1 MREFETESNRESGFA
16 GRLTELPSGDRA
28 AFLADVV
35 HDATRAALLAAR
47 PDVPAVLDP
56 EKAFSDHGFD
66 SLAAVELHARLTDAT
81 GLDLPVTLAFDH
93 PTPAAVARFL
103 HALVFGADVVHSG
116 AETAGAADE
125 PIAIVGIGCRY
136 PGGAGSPEELW
147 RLVADELHTISGF
160 PDNRGWDL
168 DGLYDPDPDR
178 PGSSYVTSGGFLA
191 DAGEFDADF
200 FGISPREATAMDPQQ
215 RLVLETAWEALER
228 AKIDPTT
235 LRGTPAGVFIGA
247 EAQEYGPRLHEAPDG
262 LDGYLLTGNAPSVV
276 SGRVAYALGLE
287 GPTLTVDTACS
298 GSLVA
303 LHLAVQ
309 ALRRGET
316 RLALAGGVAV
326 MGGPGTFT
334 AFSRQRGLAEDGRCK
349 AFAAAADGT
358 GFAEGV
364 GVLVLERLSDAVANG
379 HTVLAVVRGTA
390 INSDGASN
398 GLTAPNGPSQQR
410 VIHRALA
417 DAGLRPSE
425 VDAVEAHGTGTRLG
439 DPIEAQALLA
449 TYGQERETPLLLG
462 SVKSNIGHTQAA
474 AGVAG
479 VIKMVEAIRR
489 GRLPKTLHV
498 DAPTPHVDWTAGAVE
513 LLTEAREWPDV
524 ERPRRA
530 GVSSFGVSGTNAH
543 VIIEQAPATAGEPN
557 ATEPLPVVPLVVSA
571 RSEEALRAQA
581 AKLVSTVE
589 SADLTEVGY
598 SLAGTRAAHDHRA
611 VVVAQSTEEAVRGL
625 RALAVGEQDGAVVT
639 GTRTPGKLAMLF
651 TGQGSQRLGM
661 GRELYLAH
669 PVFAEAF
676 DEAIDHLDVQMDRP
690 LRDVLFGDDADE
702 LNGTQYA
709 QCVLFA
715 VEVALA
721 RLLESWGVK
730 PDILLGHSIG
740 ELAAAHI
747 AGVWSLADACL
758 VVAARGRLMQALPA
772 GGAMVAVAAT
782 EDEVLPLLDEG
793 VSIAAVNGPASVVVS
808 GTREA
813 VDAVVSVFRMQG
825 RKTSE
830 LRVSHAF
837 HSPLMEPML
846 EEFREILAVVEFTPP
861 SIPVVSNVT
870 GRVATATELC
880 SPGYWLWHVRR
891 AVRFDDG
898 VAALAAAGVT
908 TAIEV
913 GPDAVLSALAATGP
927 HGQDIAFVPAQ
938 RRGHAEVPALAGAL
952 GRLHT
957 RGVPVGW
964 TAVFGT
970 ARVVDLPT
978 YAFQRRHFWLTAPG
992 RGDAAGFGQLASGHP
1007 LLAAELGLADH
1018 DGLVLTGR
1026 IGLRSHPWLAGH
1038 AIAGTA
1044 LLPGTA
1050 FVEMALHAAERAGCA
1065 VVDEL
1070 TLQAPLA
1077 VPEGAGVEVQAVVGP
1092 VEDGRRT
1099 IEFYSRAEQ
1108 DVAWTRH
1115 AAGVLAETAAGE
1127 PAPLT
1132 EWPPS
1137 GAEVVATG
1145 ELYEELAAQG
1155 YGYGPLFRGLRTAW
1169 KRGDIVFAEVAL
1181 PERDDSFG
1189 IHPALLDAVLHAT
1202 DFAPGEAREAGEIRL
1217 PFAWTGVRLHASGA
1231 TEVRV
1236 RITSPAGG
1244 GVAIEVTDTT
1254 GAPVLSVE
1262 SFRSRPVSGA
1272 DLGPRTQDLLH
1283 TVEWTPVA
1291 ASDADPGEVRLV
1303 SVPGER
1309 GRVPAA
1315 ARQTAHRVL
1324 EILQSFLAETT
1335 PAKLVLQTR
1344 GTLADSVV
1352 RGLVRSAQAEHPG
1365 RIVLVEGET
1374 TAATLATALASGEP
1388 ELRVDGDHVLA
1399 PRLVRLHTDAPA
1411 WQPDGTVLVTGGTGG
1426 LGAQVAR
1433 HLVTTHGVRHLVLL
1447 SRRGLDAP
1455 GAADL
1460 VAELSENATVQVIA
1474 CDVSKKRSLSAALKK
1489 IEGPLTA
1496 VVHTAGVL
1504 DDGLIGSL
1512 TEERLDTVLAPKVD
1526 AAWALHELT
1535 SDLTAFVLFS
1545 SSAGL
1550 VDGAGQANYAAGNTF
1565 LDALAEHRREQGLP
1579 ATSLAWG
1586 LWTDGGAALGMSAG
1600 LSEKDLGRLGRLGLA
1615 PLTAAESLAALDAA
1629 VGTDTPAVVPARVD
1643 RAALGARDDVPALLR
1658 GLVPASRRR
1667 VAATAG
1673 ELTPERQFADRFAA
1687 LSEADRDRAVLDLV
1701 RTHVAAVLGHD
1712 GASAI
1717 SPARPFGEIGFDSL
1731 AAVELRNI
1739 LDAVTGMRLPATLV
1753 FDHPTPRALAEYL
1766 VTRLGGLAPVKP
1778 VAPVTTADPEEP
1790 IAIVGIACRY
1800 PGGVATPED
1809 LWRLVAGGEE
1819 ALTPFPADRGWNV
1832 DALYDPEPGK
1842 PGHSYVKH
1850 GAFLHDAA
1858 EFDAGFFEISPREA
1872 AAMDPQQ
1879 RLLLEVSWE
1888 AFERAGIDPL
1898 SLRGSATGVFAGVM
1912 YHDWGTRLGT
1922 VSDDIAGYLGNGSLA
1937 SVVSGR
1943 VSYALGLE
1951 GPTVTVDTACSSS
1964 LVALHWAVQ
1973 ALRRGECTLALA
1985 GGVTVMSTPD
1995 TFVDFSRQRGLSA
2008 DGRCRSF
2015 ADAADGTGWGEGAG
2029 MLLVERLSDA
2039 QRNGHPVLA
2048 LLKGSAVNHDGA
2060 SNGLT
2065 APNGPSQ
2072 QRVIAKALADAGL
2085 QPSEVDAVEGH
2096 GTGTTLGDPIEAQA
2110 LLATYGQDRA
2120 EDEPLWLGSI
2130 KSNIG
2135 HTQAAAGVAGII
2147 KMVMALRHEQLPRT
2161 LHVDRPSTV
2170 VDWDT
2175 GAVRLLTEAQDW
2187 APNGHP
2193 RRAAVS
2199 SFGISGT
2206 NAHVI
2211 IEQAP
2216 ADAVVEQP
2224 AEPQPEAVVPV
2235 ALSGRSAAAVRGQAA
2250 RLREY
2255 LADHEDVG
2263 VAELARSLVATRAAL
2278 EQRAVVVAGTTA
2290 ELAAGLDAL
2299 ATGEQG
2305 SEPVTEGKLAFLFS
2319 GQGAQWAG
2327 MGAELATA
2335 YPVFADAFDAVCAAL
2350 DPLLDVPLSDVVFG
2364 TTALADRGLLDQT
2377 QYTQAALFAVEVAL
2391 FRLAESWGIVPD
2403 ALAGHSIGELAAAHV
2418 AGVLSLADAA
2428 KLVAARGR
2436 LMGALSTPPGAMVSL
2451 ATTEEAARELIR
2463 GHSGEVSIAAV
2474 NGPASVVI
2482 SGTADVVTRLE
2493 RATDVRTRRLRVSHA
2508 FHSPLM
2514 APMLDEFREVAAGLT
2529 FHEPKIPIFS
2539 TVSPDADPTSPEYWV
2554 THDREAVR
2562 FADAVA
2568 ALAADGV
2575 RTFLEL
2581 GPDSV
2586 LTALGRQIDPD
2597 AAFVPFGRRDRDEVR
2612 TALAALGRLH
2622 ARGAAGLGELLGDG
2636 PIRLDLPT

>member
-1 MREFETESNRESGFA
+1 
-16 GRLTELPSGDRA
+16 
-28 AFLADVV
+28 
-35 HDATRAALLAAR
+35 
-47 PDVPAVLDP
+47 
-56 EKAFSDHGFD
+56 
-66 SLAAVELHARLTDAT
+66 
-81 GLDLPVTLAFDH
+81 
-93 PTPAAVARFL
+93 
-103 HALVFGADVVHSG
+103 
-116 AETAGAADE
+116 
-125 PIAIVGIGCRY
+125 
-136 PGGAGSPEELW
+136 
-147 RLVADELHTISGF
+147 
-160 PDNRGWDL
+160 
-168 DGLYDPDPDR
+168 
-178 PGSSYVTSGGFLA
+178 
-191 DAGEFDADF
+191 
-200 FGISPREATAMDPQQ
+200 MDPQQ

-316 RLALAGGVAV
+316 PLALAGGVAV

-417 DAGLRPSE
+417 DARLEASE

-449 TYGQERETPLLLG
+449 TYGQSRETPLLLG
-462 SVKSNIGHTQAA
+462 SIKSNIGHTQAA

-498 DAPTPHVDWTAGAVE
+498 DAPTPHVDWTAGEVE
-513 LLTEAREWPDV
+513 LLTEAREWPAV

-543 VIIEQAPATAGEPN
+543 VIIEQAPATAEEGV
-557 ATEPLPVVPLVVSA
+557 TEPVPVVPLVVSA

-589 SADLTEVGY
+589 SADLTEVGF

-611 VVVAQSTEEAVRGL
+611 VVVAESAEDAVRGL
-625 RALAVGEQDGAVVT
+625 RALAAGEQDSSVVT
-639 GTRTPGKLAMLF
+639 GERTPGKLAMLF
-651 TGQGSQRLGM
+651 TGQGSQRLAM
-661 GRELYLAH
+661 GKELYLAY
-669 PVFAEAF
+669 PLFAEVF

-709 QCVLFA
+709 QCTLFA

-730 PDILLGHSIG
+730 PDVLLGHSIG

-747 AGVWSLADACL
+747 AGVWSLEDACL
-758 VVAARGRLMQALPA
+758 VVAARGRLMQALPE
-772 GGAMVAVAAT
+772 GGAMVAIAAT
-782 EDEVLPLLDEG
+782 EDEVGPLLTEG
-793 VSIAAVNGPASVVVS
+793 ASIAAINGPTSVVVS
-808 GTREA
+808 GERAE
-813 VDAVVSVFRMQG
+813 VDAVAEVFRLQG

-846 EEFREILAVVEFTPP
+846 AEFREVLAVVEFAPP

-870 GRVATATELC
+870 GRLATAEELC
-880 SPGYWLWHVRR
+880 SPGYWLYHVRR
-891 AVRFDDG
+891 PVRFADG

-908 TAIEV
+908 TALEV
-913 GPDAVLSALAATGP
+913 GPDAVLAAMAATGP
-927 HGQDIAFVPAQ
+927 HGPDIAFVPAQ

-957 RGVPVGW
+957 RGVGIDW
-964 TAVFGT
+964 TAFFGP
-970 ARVVDLPT
+970 ANAVDLPT
-978 YAFQRRHFWLTAPG
+978 YAFQRKHFWLTAPG
-992 RGDAAGFGQLASGHP
+992 AADFGQLASGHP
-1007 LLAAELGLADH
+1007 LLAAEIGLADH

-1026 IGLRSHPWLAGH
+1026 IGLRSHPWLADH
-1038 AIAGTA
+1038 TIAGTA

-1050 FVEMALHAAERAGCA
+1050 FVEMALHAAERAGCD

-1070 TLQAPLA
+1070 TLQAPLS
-1077 VPEGAGVEVQAVVGP
+1077 VPDGRGVEVQAVVGP

-1099 IEFYSRAEQ
+1099 IEFYSRTEQ
-1108 DVAWTRH
+1108 DAAWTRH
-1115 AAGVLAETAAGE
+1115 AVGVLAEAPAAE
-1127 PAPLT
+1127 PAPIT

-1137 GAEVVATG
+1137 GAEVVATNA
-1145 ELYEELAAQG
+1145 LYEELAAHG
-1155 YGYGPLFRGLRTAW
+1155 YGYGPLFQGLRTAW
-1169 KRGDIVFAEVAL
+1169 QRDDVVYAEVAL
-1181 PERDDSFG
+1181 PTRDDSFG

-1202 DFAPGEAREAGEIRL
+1202 DFAPGEAREADEIRL

-1231 TEVRV
+1231 AEVRV
-1236 RITSPAGG
+1236 RITSPATG
-1244 GVAIEVTDTT
+1244 GVALEVTDAAGT
-1254 GAPVLSVE
+1254 PVLSVE
-1262 SFRSRPVSGA
+1262 SFRSRPVRGA
-1272 DLGPRTQDLLH
+1272 DLGPRAGDLLH

-1291 ASDADPGEVRLV
+1291 AAEGHIPVAEVTGLAELTE
-1303 SVPGER
+1303 VPDTIVVPVAAK
-1309 GRVPAA
+1309 GRSIPAA
-1315 ARQTAHRVL
+1315 AKQAAHRVL
-1324 EILQSFLAETT
+1324 ALLQEFAADERFAT
-1335 PAKLVLQTR
+1335 AKLVIRTP
-1344 GTLADSVV
+1344 GSLADSVV
-1352 RGLVRSAQAEHPG
+1352 RGLVRSAQAEQPG
-1365 RIVLVEGET
+1365 RIVLIEGET
-1374 TAATLATALASGEP
+1374 TAATLTTALASGEP
-1388 ELRVDGDHVLA
+1388 ELRVDGDRVLA
-1399 PRLVRLHTDAPA
+1399 PRLVRLPADAPA
-1411 WQPDGTVLVTGGTGG
+1411 WQPDGTVLITGGTGG

-1447 SRRGLDAP
+1447 SRRGSDAP
-1455 GAADL
+1455 GAAEL
-1460 VAELSENATVQVIA
+1460 IAELGTSATVQVIA
-1474 CDVSKKRSLSAALKK
+1474 CDVTKKRSLSAALKK
-1489 IEGPLTA
+1489 IEQPLTA

-1504 DDGLIGSL
+1504 DDALIGSL
-1512 TEERLDTVLAPKVD
+1512 TEERLDAVLAPKVD

-1535 SDLTAFVLFS
+1535 ADLAAFVLFS

-1600 LSEKDLGRLGRLGLA
+1600 LSEKDLSRIGRLGLA
-1615 PLTAAESLAALDAA
+1615 PLTAAESLAALDVAITS
-1629 VGTDTPAVVPARVD
+1629 GTATVVPTRVD

-1658 GLVPASRRR
+1658 GLVPANRRR
-1667 VAATAG
+1667 IAATAG
-1673 ELTPERQFADRFAA
+1673 ELTPERQFAERFAS

-1712 GASAI
+1712 GPSAI
-1717 SPARPFGEIGFDSL
+1717 SPSRPFGEIGFDSL

-1739 LDAVTGMRLPATLV
+1739 LDSVTGLRLPATLV

-1766 VTRLGGLAPVKP
+1766 VTRVAGLAPTTP

-1809 LWRLVAGGEE
+1809 LWRLVADGEE

-1858 EFDAGFFEISPREA
+1858 EFDADFFEISPREA

-1888 AFERAGIDPL
+1888 AFERAGIDPV

-2015 ADAADGTGWGEGAG
+2015 ADSADGTGWGEGAG

-2072 QRVIAKALADAGL
+2072 QRVITKALADAGL
-2085 QPSEVDAVEGH
+2085 DTVRSGRRRGPRHRHHARRPDRGPGPARHLRPGPLRGRAPVARLDQVQHRPHPGRRGGRGHHQDGH
-2096 GTGTTLGDPIEAQA
+2096 GAAQRAAAADPARRPSVHCGRLGHRCGAAPDRVARLVAQRPPAPGRRLVVRHQRHQRPRHHRTGTARR
-2110 LLATYGQDRA
+2110 RA
-2120 EDEPLWLGSI
+2120 
-2130 KSNIG
+2130 
-2135 HTQAAAGVAGII
+2135 
-2147 KMVMALRHEQLPRT
+2147 
-2161 LHVDRPSTV
+2161 
-2170 VDWDT
+2170 
-2175 GAVRLLTEAQDW
+2175 
-2187 APNGHP
+2187 P
-2193 RRAAVS
+2193 RRAA
-2199 SFGISGT
+2199 
-2206 NAHVI
+2206 AR
-2211 IEQAP
+2211 
-2216 ADAVVEQP
+2216 
-2224 AEPQPEAVVPV
+2224 
-2235 ALSGRSAAAVRGQAA
+2235 SGRPRRALRPHPGRGPWPGRPAA
-2250 RLREY
+2250 RVPRRPRRR
-2255 LADHEDVG
+2255 H
-2263 VAELARSLVATRAAL
+2263 RRRAGPL
-2278 EQRAVVVAGTTA
+2278 
-2290 ELAAGLDAL
+2290 AGLD
-2299 ATGEQG
+2299 
-2305 SEPVTEGKLAFLFS
+2305 PV
-2319 GQGAQWAG
+2319 GA
-2327 MGAELATA
+2327 
-2335 YPVFADAFDAVCAAL
+2335 
-2350 DPLLDVPLSDVVFG
+2350 
-2364 TTALADRGLLDQT
+2364 
-2377 QYTQAALFAVEVAL
+2377 
-2391 FRLAESWGIVPD
+2391 
-2403 ALAGHSIGELAAAHV
+2403 
-2418 AGVLSLADAA
+2418 
-2428 KLVAARGR
+2428 
-2436 LMGALSTPPGAMVSL
+2436 
-2451 ATTEEAARELIR
+2451 
-2463 GHSGEVSIAAV
+2463 
-2474 NGPASVVI
+2474 
-2482 SGTADVVTRLE
+2482 
-2493 RATDVRTRRLRVSHA
+2493 
-2508 FHSPLM
+2508 
-2514 APMLDEFREVAAGLT
+2514 
-2529 FHEPKIPIFS
+2529 
-2539 TVSPDADPTSPEYWV
+2539 
-2554 THDREAVR
+2554 
-2562 FADAVA
+2562 
-2568 ALAADGV
+2568 
-2575 RTFLEL
+2575 
-2581 GPDSV
+2581 
-2586 LTALGRQIDPD
+2586 
-2597 AAFVPFGRRDRDEVR
+2597 
-2612 TALAALGRLH
+2612 
-2622 ARGAAGLGELLGDG
+2622 GAAGSGDCRDRRRTG
-2636 PIRLDLPT
+2636 